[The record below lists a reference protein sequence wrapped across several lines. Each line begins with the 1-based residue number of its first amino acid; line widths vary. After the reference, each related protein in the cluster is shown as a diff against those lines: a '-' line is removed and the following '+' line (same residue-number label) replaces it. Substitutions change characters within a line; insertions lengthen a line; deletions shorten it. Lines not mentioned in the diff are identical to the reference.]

1 MMDSSSRTVSLS
13 SRMTQ
18 PSHFLNS
25 TDSMRL
31 YIVRGEDVS
40 NVVVNV
46 IPAQDKVTLQIL
58 SMWTPW

>member
-1 MMDSSSRTVSLS
+1 MMDSASRTVTLR

-58 SMWTPW
+58 RMWTPW